1 MRKRFSAG
9 GVLLALLSSLFVL
22 ALVACE
28 GPSGPRG
35 LPGLPGNPGNPGA
48 PGALGAIGDPG
59 LPGLPG
65 NAGNPG
71 PPGGQG
77 PQGPAGADGVSPE
90 AGLAVSKPTMTM
102 DEPFAVWGSGF
113 RVGEPIIISLWI
125 DDVIRPILG
134 NVVANG
140 AGAFT
145 ISFDST
151 AQLEGVVSK
160 AQGIRAI
167 VAVGAD
173 GSRASEPVNI
183 VRFRVGDP
191 SPGSSLVVSE
201 VCSGESTT
209 VWGAGFI
216 ADEGVAIAIL
226 GGLPDGGDKVVVGD
240 NANEFGAF
248 MFETVISLDAGTY
261 TLIARGGLGSVA
273 TAPLAVV
280 AETAVKCGGEG

>member
-1 MRKRFSAG
+1 MRKLFSAR

-28 GPSGPRG
+28 GPTGPRG

-48 PGALGAIGDPG
+48 FGALGAVGDPG

-77 PQGPAGADGVSPE
+77 PQGSPGADAVSPE

-113 RVGEPIIISLWI
+113 RIGEPIIISLWI

-140 AGAFT
+140 AGAFA
-145 ISFDST
+145 ISLDST
-151 AQLEGVVSK
+151 GQLEGVVSK

-167 VAVGAD
+167 VAIGAD
-173 GSRASEPVNI
+173 GSRASEPVTI
-183 VRFRVGDP
+183 VKFRVGDTSP
-191 SPGSSLVVSE
+191 STSLVVDQ
-201 VCSGESTT
+201 VCSGETTT

-216 ADEGVAIAIL
+216 ADEGVAISIL

-240 NANEFGAF
+240 NANGFGAF
-248 MFETVISLDAGTY
+248 MLETTISLDAGTY
-261 TLIARGGLGSVA
+261 TLIGRGGLGSVA
-273 TAPLAVV
+273 TAPLAVLD
-280 AETAVKCGGEG
+280 ETSLKCGGE